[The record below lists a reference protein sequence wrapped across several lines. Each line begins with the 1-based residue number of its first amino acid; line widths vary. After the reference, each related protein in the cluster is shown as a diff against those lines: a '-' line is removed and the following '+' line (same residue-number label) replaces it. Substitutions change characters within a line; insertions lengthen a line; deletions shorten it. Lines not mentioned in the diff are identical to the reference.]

1 MLSHSAQQHG
11 FASALTAVHG
21 VVWLPLLVLSGVPLW
36 VLVVLSWSKRLRPD
50 PSNEAAGDEVAGD
63 EVAGDEAAGD
73 EVAGDEAAGDEVAGD
88 EVAGDEVAGDEVVG
102 DEVVGDGVAA
112 TPRKLI
118 LPASEPL
125 WYRM

>member
-1 MLSHSAQQHG
+1 
-11 FASALTAVHG
+11 
-21 VVWLPLLVLSGVPLW
+21 LVLSGVPLW
-36 VLVVLSWSKRLRPD
+36 VLVVLSWSKRLRPN
-50 PSNEAAGDEVAGD
+50 PSNEAADE
-63 EVAGDEAAGD
+63 

>member
-36 VLVVLSWSKRLRPD
+36 VLVVLSWSKRLRPN
-50 PSNEAAGDEVAGD
+50 PSNEAADE
-63 EVAGDEAAGD
+63 